1 MSGPQD
7 TDLAKPRIENVHE
20 HTRDKADDSAAVIT
34 ELLHIARL
42 PGESASG
49 RNADRGCPGGWRYC
63 NIGSTGLVF
72 Q

>member
-7 TDLAKPRIENVHE
+7 TDLANPRIENAAE
-20 HTRDKADDSAAVIT
+20 HTRDKVIT

-42 PGESASG
+42 PDESASG
-49 RNADRGCPGGWRYC
+49 RDADRGYPGGWRYC
-63 NIGSTGLVF
+63 NIESTGLVF